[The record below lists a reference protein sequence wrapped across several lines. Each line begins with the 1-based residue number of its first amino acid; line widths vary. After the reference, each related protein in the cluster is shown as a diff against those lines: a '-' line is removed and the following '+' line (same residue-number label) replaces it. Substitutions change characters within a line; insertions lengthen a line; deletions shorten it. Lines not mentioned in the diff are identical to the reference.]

1 MGNLARADS
10 VCGYPR
16 NRNLYRKRIIMKTRE
31 YTNLLLERIEEG
43 LYDKD
48 QVIMACVKYMSE
60 EAVQDM
66 MHCNEMLFDEDTED

>member
-1 MGNLARADS
+1 LNVRKTEQM
-10 VCGYPR
+10 
-16 NRNLYRKRIIMKTRE
+16 NRQQIKNMKTRE